1 MRLNVFCSQVD
12 MRVCSEAWKMV
23 NTRLEELLTFLN
35 TDQPETPLILCSL
48 KGLGLILHLA
58 AQSSSPTR

>member
-1 MRLNVFCSQVD
+1 MHLNVLFSQVD
-12 MRVCSEAWKMV
+12 MRVCSKTWTMV

-48 KGLGLILHLA
+48 KGLGLILHLTA
-58 AQSSSPTR
+58 RSSSPTR